1 LLNYF
6 CYKGIKLYKFLNLK
20 YMSKTCMVC
29 GRGALNSAS
38 RSHSNIKTKRRQN
51 LNLQNKRIN
60 GSKVKICTKCLKTM
74 NKTIS

>member
-1 LLNYF
+1 
-6 CYKGIKLYKFLNLK
+6 
-20 YMSKTCMVC
+20 MVC